1 MKTEQ
6 KSIQRAWA
14 FYDWANSSYSLIIS
28 TAIFPIY
35 YSTITESHNN
45 GQLEIFGSLYNS
57 SAVYSAT
64 IAASFLLIAML
75 SPYLSALADVSGK
88 KKTFM
93 RGFVFLGSIS
103 CMSIFF
109 FTEEHI
115 WIGLVAAFLASFG
128 FSGSLVFYNAYLP
141 EIAKPEDQDSLSAK
155 GFMLGYIGSSLLL
168 IVLLAFI
175 QYPEWLGST
184 KGYITR
190 WSFVVVGLW
199 WLLWSFY
206 PLKKLPYNPY
216 HKKPEQG
223 FIKNAYKALREAFL
237 ALLKLPRLGRFV
249 LAFFFFSCGVQTTIF
264 LASLFGTEVLEME
277 SGDLILTVLIIQFV
291 AILGAWLFAKL
302 SAVIGNIKAI
312 AVAVLIWVLVC
323 LSAYFITST
332 PQFLVLGG
340 AVGLV
345 MGGIQA
351 LARST
356 YSKMLPETED
366 HATFFS
372 FYDVAEKVSTTLGMG
387 TIAYLSETT
396 GDLRNAALAL
406 TTFFVISLVFLFLIP
421 KSKYVY

>member
-1 MKTEQ
+1 MKSEK

-35 YSTITESHNN
+35 YSVITDSHNN
-45 GQLEIFGSLYNS
+45 GLLEIFGTEYNS

-64 IAASFLLIAML
+64 IAASFLLIAVL
-75 SPYLSALADVSGK
+75 SPYLSALADVSGSK
-88 KKTFM
+88 KSFM
-93 RGFVFLGSIS
+93 RGFVFLGSFS

-109 FTEEHI
+109 FTEDHI
-115 WIGLVAAFLASFG
+115 WIGLVAAFMASFG
-128 FSGSLVFYNAYLP
+128 FSGSLVFYNAFLP
-141 EIAKPEDQDSLSAK
+141 EIAEPEEQDGLSAR

-168 IVLLAFI
+168 IVLLALI
-175 QYPEWLGST
+175 ENPEWLGTT
-184 KGYITR
+184 KGYVTR
-190 WSFVVVGLW
+190 WSFVTVGLW

-206 PLKKLPYNPY
+206 PLRKLPYNPF
-216 HKKPEQG
+216 HKKAEKG
-223 FIKNAYKALREAFL
+223 FVGEAYKALREAFL
-237 ALLKLPRLGRFV
+237 TLVKLPRLGRFV
-249 LAFFFFSCGVQTTIF
+249 VAFFFFSCGVQTTIF
-264 LASLFGTEVLEME
+264 LATLFGTEVLEMKSE
-277 SGDLILTVLIIQFV
+277 DLILTVLIIQFV
-291 AILGAWLFAKL
+291 AILGAWLFARL
-302 SAVIGNIKAI
+302 SAAIGNIKAI

-323 LSAYFITST
+323 VSAYFINTT
-332 PQFLVLGG
+332 MQFWILGG

-372 FYDVAEKVSTTLGMG
+372 FYDVAEKVATTVGMG

-396 GDLRNAALAL
+396 GDLRNAAIAL
-406 TTFFVISLVFLFLIP
+406 TTFFVISLIFLFFIP

>member
-1 MKTEQ
+1 MKSEK

-35 YSTITESHNN
+35 YSAITESHNN
-45 GQLEIFGSLYNS
+45 GQLEIFGSSYNS

-64 IAASFLLIAML
+64 IAASFLLIATL
-75 SPYLSALADVSGK
+75 SPYLSALADVSGRK
-88 KKTFM
+88 KAFM

-109 FTEEHI
+109 FTVDHI
-115 WIGLVAAFLASFG
+115 WIGLVAAFLASIG
-128 FSGSLVFYNAYLP
+128 FSGSLVFYNAFLP
-141 EIAKPEDQDSLSAK
+141 EIAEPEEQDGLSAR

-168 IVLLAFI
+168 IVLLVII
-175 QYPEWLGST
+175 QYPEWLGTT
-184 KGYITR
+184 KAYATR
-190 WSFVVVGLW
+190 WSFVAVGLW

-206 PLKKLPYNPY
+206 PLRKLPYNPY
-216 HKKPEQG
+216 HKQANEG
-223 FIKNAYKALREAFL
+223 FIGDAYKALKSAFL
-237 ALLKLPRLGRFV
+237 TLIRLPRLGRFV
-249 LAFFFFSCGVQTTIF
+249 MAFFFFSCGVQTTIF
-264 LASLFGTEVLEME
+264 LATLFGTEVLDMK

-302 SAVIGNIKAI
+302 SALIGNIKAI
-312 AVAVLIWVLVC
+312 AVAVLVWVLVC
-323 LSAYFITST
+323 LAAYFITT
-332 PQFLVLGG
+332 TNQFLVLGG

-396 GDLRNAALAL
+396 GDLRNAAIAL
-406 TTFFVISLVFLFLIP
+406 TAFFVISLIFLFFIP